1 MEVTARDIQEQQF
14 HDAWRGYNQEEV
26 DDFLDDIGETIERLT
41 RENDALRN
49 RVRELEET
57 AHSSHATEEM
67 LKKTL
72 LNAQQTAD
80 QSIAEAKAKAEKML
94 AEAQE
99 RLQTTDHDI
108 EGRVAHAGEEA
119 QRQIDEIQR
128 RYRSRKSEL
137 DESLVRL
144 ESFENAIKKRLSVFL
159 QQQLTALETL
169 SERQQ
174 RPIVEEPEPVSVQ
187 TPSPAPEQARPEQQ
201 APQAEPMVQ
210 SEAASSGEPTAQAAA
225 EIQVVQEEDST
236 EDAGTVYELDSEAA
250 TVFDSLP
257 RSEED
262 AASLD
267 DFKPFDDD
275 AAAVAGRRKRK
286 LFRRR
291 VDDWA

>member
-1 MEVTARDIQEQQF
+1 MEVSARDIQEQQF

-26 DDFLDDIGETIERLT
+26 DDFLDDLAGTIERLT

-57 AHSSHATEEM
+57 AHSSRSTEEM

-80 QSIAEAKAKAEKML
+80 QSIAEAKAQAEKIIS
-94 AEAQE
+94 EAREKIQA
-99 RLQTTDHDI
+99 TDHDI
-108 EGRVAHAGEEA
+108 EGRVAGAEEEVR
-119 QRQIDEIQR
+119 RQLDQINH

-144 ESFENAIKKRLSVFL
+144 ESFENAIKKRLQVFL
-159 QQQLTALETL
+159 EQQLTALSTL
-169 SERQQ
+169 SEKQQ
-174 RPIVEEPEPVSVQ
+174 RPIVDEPEFPVTQAPVQ
-187 TPSPAPEQARPEQQ
+187 QQ
-201 APQAEPMVQ
+201 APVEASASPEAPAEEDVRPQDV
-210 SEAASSGEPTAQAAA
+210 A
-225 EIQVVQEEDST
+225 EQIQVVQEEAS
-236 EDAGTVYELDSEAA
+236 EDGTVYELDSEES

-257 RSEED
+257 RPDED

-267 DFKPFDDD
+267 DFRPFDDD
-275 AAAVAGRRKRK
+275 AAAVEGRRKRR
-286 LFRRR
+286 LFKKR